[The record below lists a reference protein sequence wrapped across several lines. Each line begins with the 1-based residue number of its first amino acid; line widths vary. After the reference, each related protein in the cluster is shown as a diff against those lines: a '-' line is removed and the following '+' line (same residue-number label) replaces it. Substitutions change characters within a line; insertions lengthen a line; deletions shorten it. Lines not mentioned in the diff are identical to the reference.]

1 MFTIKNTKE
10 MSPQIALD
18 LVNPEIWE
26 PVTEPKVK
34 KQKANR
40 FVGEFYE
47 GGIIFHLWEDT
58 KGELHGLVVSLE
70 KSKAFYPYS
79 NLRNELIGSSAQS
92 AWNGL
97 ANTLHI
103 VQQNGHLRS
112 CAEYC
117 LQLNAQGYDD
127 WYLPSIDELHL
138 LWINRYNVNKALEF
152 IDAEPIRIM
161 DQFASSTEAC
171 PQKAWMLDFSTGAL
185 GCVPKWMPFR
195 VRAIR
200 QF

>member
-1 MFTIKNTKE
+1 MNTNPLFNPSSLTLDKGIIKST
-10 MSPQIALD
+10 
-18 LVNPEIWE
+18 
-26 PVTEPKVK
+26 
-34 KQKANR
+34 R
-40 FVGEFYE
+40 FIGEQYE
-47 GGIIFHLWEDT
+47 GGIIFHLWEDA
-58 KGELHGLVVSLE
+58 KEELHGLVVSLE
-70 KSKAFYPYS
+70 KSEAFYPYS

-117 LQLNAQGYDD
+117 LELNTQGYND

-138 LWINRYNVNKALEF
+138 LWINRFNVNKALESMK
-152 IDAEPIRIM
+152 AEPIRII
-161 DQFASSTEAC
+161 DQFASSTEAS
-171 PQKAWMLDFSTGAL
+171 PQKAWMLDFSTGSISA
-185 GCVPKWMPFR
+185 VPKWMPFR

>member
-1 MFTIKNTKE
+1 MNTNPLFNPSSLTLDKGFIKST
-10 MSPQIALD
+10 
-18 LVNPEIWE
+18 
-26 PVTEPKVK
+26 
-34 KQKANR
+34 R
-40 FVGEFYE
+40 FIGEQYE

-70 KSKAFYPYS
+70 KSEAFYPYS

-127 WYLPSIDELHL
+127 WYLPSIDEESLNGIA
-138 LWINRYNVNKALEF
+138 ING
-152 IDAEPIRIM
+152 I
-161 DQFASSTEAC
+161 
-171 PQKAWMLDFSTGAL
+171 
-185 GCVPKWMPFR
+185 
-195 VRAIR
+195 
-200 QF
+200 